1 MGGDEAG
8 FGRRVMRGQ
17 FHVAVAAM
25 FLTLAG
31 AMAGFRERG
40 KEKMGDGVLRC
51 EFANLL
57 KGSGGSFRIQY
68 GA

>member
-25 FLTLAG
+25 FLTLAQC
-31 AMAGFRERG
+31 A
-40 KEKMGDGVLRC
+40 
-51 EFANLL
+51 
-57 KGSGGSFRIQY
+57 
-68 GA
+68 